1 MFKEASSGRGIIH
14 EKQREA
20 PLTLDEIAAAVRG
33 RHRWNKE
40 TKSWDVTYRAC
51 RDYWIIL
58 LQTVNERLFAIPL
71 PKVVPTKILAQ
82 FEEED
87 MKQTVVMERREGVD
101 KKYLSI
107 REQKL
112 P

>member
-1 MFKEASSGRGIIH
+1 MPI
-14 EKQREA
+14 
-20 PLTLDEIAAAVRG
+20 
-33 RHRWNKE
+33 
-40 TKSWDVTYRAC
+40 
-51 RDYWIIL
+51 
-58 LQTVNERLFAIPL
+58 

-87 MKQTVVMERREGVD
+87 LKRTTLIAPKQGID

-107 REQKL
+107 NDQKE